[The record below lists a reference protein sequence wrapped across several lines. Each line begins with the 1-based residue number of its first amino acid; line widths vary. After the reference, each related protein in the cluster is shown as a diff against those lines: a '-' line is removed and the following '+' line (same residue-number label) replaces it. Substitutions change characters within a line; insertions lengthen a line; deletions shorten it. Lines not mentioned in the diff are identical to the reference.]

1 MSDTFP
7 ILGDISAEKFLAEYW
22 QKKPLLIRHALPD
35 FESPISPDELAGL
48 SLEEEIESRLVI
60 EEGKEGPWQALHGP
74 FNDETFSQLPEKK
87 WTLLIQGANLW
98 LPEAESLLDHFTFIP
113 PWRLDDVMISYAP
126 EGGSVGPHYDYYD
139 VFLIQG
145 LGQRRW
151 QVGPVCDQDSP
162 QLDGTTLRILRDFDA
177 TEDWVMNPGDMLY
190 LPPQVSHSGVA
201 LNDCMT
207 YSIGFRAP
215 SATDMLD
222 DLTTELLSQGNSI
235 YYSDPA
241 LTPDMATENID
252 PAFIHQVKSLLSKVL
267 DDEALLADWF
277 ARYMTAP
284 KYPSLVDES
293 EEIRRAE
300 IDGLQYENGEP
311 KPS

>member
-7 ILGDISAEKFLAEYW
+7 ILGNISGEKFLAEYW

-60 EEGKEGPWQALHGP
+60 EEGQDGPWQALHGP

-87 WTLLIQGANLW
+87 WTLLIQGADLW
-98 LPEAESLLDHFTFIP
+98 LPEVKSLLDHFTFIP

-139 VFLIQG
+139 VFLLQG

-151 QVGPVCDQDSP
+151 QVGPVCNQDSP
-162 QLDGTTLRILRDFDA
+162 QLDGTTLRILRDFDP
-177 TEDWVMNPGDMLY
+177 TEDWVLNPGDMLY
-190 LPPQVSHSGVA
+190 LPPQVAHSGVA

-222 DLTTELLSQGNSI
+222 DLTTELLSQGNSV
-235 YYSDPA
+235 YYTDPA
-241 LTPDMATENID
+241 LTPGMATENID
-252 PAFIHQVKSLLSKVL
+252 PAFIHQVKSLLSSVL

-284 KYPSLVDES
+284 KYPGLVDES
-293 EEIRRAE
+293 EEIRRAKVN
-300 IDGLQYENGEP
+300 GLQYENGEP
-311 KPS
+311 KA

>member
-1 MSDTFP
+1 MSDTCS
-7 ILGDISAEKFLAEYW
+7 ILGNISVEKFLAEYW
-22 QKKPLLIRHALPD
+22 QKKPLLIRHALPN

-60 EEGKEGPWQALHGP
+60 EEGQDGPWQALHGP

-87 WTLLIQGANLW
+87 WTLLIQGADLW
-98 LPEAESLLDHFTFIP
+98 LPEVKSLLDHFTFIP

-139 VFLIQG
+139 VFLLQG

-151 QVGPVCDQDSP
+151 QVGPVCHQGSP
-162 QLDGTTLRILRDFDA
+162 QLDGTTLRILRDFDP
-177 TEDWVMNPGDMLY
+177 TEDWVLNPGDMLY
-190 LPPQVSHSGVA
+190 LPPQVAHSGVA

-222 DLTTELLSQGNSI
+222 DLTTELLSQGNTV
-235 YYSDPA
+235 YYTDPV
-241 LTPDMATENID
+241 LTPGMATENID
-252 PAFIHQVKSLLSKVL
+252 PAFIHQVKSLLSSVL

-284 KYPSLVDES
+284 KYPDLVDES
-293 EEIRRAE
+293 EEIRRAKVN
-300 IDGLQYENGEP
+300 GLQYENGEP
-311 KPS
+311 KA